1 MCLAL
6 SAQEKGKKGPSPFE
20 NPKNLKILKAEG
32 LQPLMR
38 AYNASLGQECV
49 FCHVMGIF
57 PSDDNPKKGVTLMMI
72 SMTQEINAKFP
83 DGKMHVTCFTCHNGS
98 NQPKTDRLRSAHGFN
113 PASVLG
119 CWKSLWTA
127 PSRSRLGNGLVER
140 MAILSRA
147 CQVRGIGVA
156 PRLLR

>member
-1 MCLAL
+1 MRLLLVSFALVMCLAL

-49 FCHVMGIF
+49 FCHVMGNF

-98 NQPKTDRLRSAHGFN
+98 NQPKTDAP
-113 PASVLG
+113 PAPP
-119 CWKSLWTA
+119 A
-127 PSRSRLGNGLVER
+127 
-140 MAILSRA
+140 
-147 CQVRGIGVA
+147 Q
-156 PRLLR
+156 